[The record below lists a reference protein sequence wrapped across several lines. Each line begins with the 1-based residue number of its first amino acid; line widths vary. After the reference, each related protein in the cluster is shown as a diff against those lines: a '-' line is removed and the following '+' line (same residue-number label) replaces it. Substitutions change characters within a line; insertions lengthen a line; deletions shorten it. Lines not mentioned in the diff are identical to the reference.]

1 MWGKVIVF
9 RIKIVDEH
17 FLLAASPCSFLSRPV
32 SQLSS
37 PPYQPPY
44 VTSPTDQLYRRKIKS
59 VIDLLPCYKLGE
71 RHSAFSCCCEV
82 KKPHRN
88 IWLTTACMKLR

>member
-1 MWGKVIVF
+1 MRGKVIVF

-32 SQLSS
+32 SQLPS

-59 VIDLLPCYKLGE
+59 AIDLLPCYKLGE
-71 RHSAFSCCCEV
+71 RHSHSVAVV
-82 KKPHRN
+82 KSKNH
-88 IWLTTACMKLR
+88 IATFGLQLHA